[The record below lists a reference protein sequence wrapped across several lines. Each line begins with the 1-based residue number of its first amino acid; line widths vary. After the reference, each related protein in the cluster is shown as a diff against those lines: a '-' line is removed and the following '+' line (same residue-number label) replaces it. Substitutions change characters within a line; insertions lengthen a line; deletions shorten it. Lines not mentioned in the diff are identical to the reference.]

1 MSNSRIIF
9 ITFVI
14 LLISMAVLSCGKEQV
29 KPKDNLL
36 TIDEPTVIINPII
49 LTDEI
54 TCFER

>member
-9 ITFVI
+9 ITFII
-14 LLISMAVLSCGKEQV
+14 LLISMAVLSCGKEES

-36 TIDEPTVIINPII
+36 SIEEPLVIINPII